1 MDWDDLKVFMAVAR
15 AGSLRAASRV
25 LEVNNTTVSRR
36 IRRFE
41 ARLGA
46 RLFDRTPGGYAITA
60 AGEEILAA
68 ARRIEAEV
76 QGVERRLSG
85 HDARLSGDIVFTAP
99 DSALLRLLMPDLVA
113 FMDLYPE
120 VTLEIDMSLETA
132 NLSAREADVALRAT
146 TRPPDH
152 LIGRKVARIAQAPYA
167 TPDYLA
173 KHDLV
178 EDPGAARWLGWHDRV
193 ALPDWVRD
201 GPLPETPVRGRI
213 PSDVCQLEAAKA
225 GAGIAL
231 LPCYLGDSDPALVR
245 VPPGRPL
252 GSHEYWLLTHRDLL
266 ATARLRTFWD
276 YLLEVMKRRQPLI
289 EGLCPRAAGRAPA

>member
-25 LEVNNTTVSRR
+25 LRVNNTTVSRR

-46 RLFDRTPGGYAITA
+46 RLFDRKPGGYAITA

-76 QGVERRLSG
+76 QGVERRVLG
-85 HDARLSGDIVFTAP
+85 RDARLGGDIKFTAP
-99 DSALLRLLMPDLVA
+99 DSALLGLLMPDLVA
-113 FMDLYPE
+113 FMDRYPE

-146 TRPPDH
+146 TRPPEH

-173 KHDLV
+173 AHDLV
-178 EDPGAARWLGWHDRV
+178 ADPGAARWIGWSDRV
-193 ALPDWVRD
+193 SHPDWVRA
-201 GPLPETPVRGRI
+201 GPLPDTPVRGRI
-213 PSDVCQLEAAKA
+213 PSDVCQREAAKA

-231 LPCYLGDSDPALVR
+231 LPCYLGDADPALVR
-245 VPPGRPL
+245 VPPGLTL
-252 GSHEYWLLTHRDLL
+252 GNHEYWLLTHRDLL
-266 ATARLRTFWD
+266 STARLRSFWD
-276 YLLEVMKRRQPLI
+276 YMLEVMKRRKPLI
-289 EGLCPRAAGRAPA
+289 EGLRPRPAG